1 VKVEYLLAGA
11 AAFPEACL
19 PAGQAVANEGVE
31 FAFDDPF
38 ESTHDDVSDGDRS
51 VRAALIL
58 SAVLLEEWEQVGI
71 SPLLWENVEDEAEV
85 GEELE
90 SSEKVGSFC
99 HEAKE

>member
-1 VKVEYLLAGA
+1 VEIEYLLAGA

-19 PAGQAVANEGVE
+19 PAGQAMPNKRVE
-31 FAFDDPF
+31 YAFDDPF
-38 ESTHDDVSDGDRS
+38 ESTHDDVGDGDRS

-71 SPLLWENVEDEAEV
+71 APLLWEDVEDKAEV

-90 SSEKVGSFC
+90 GCEEVGCFC
-99 HEAKE
+99 H